1 MQHSWER
8 SHLKLS
14 ADTFGEI
21 GQQPTERKKERGVGT
36 VPGGKG
42 KARGKGGE
50 SVLDNQTPAQ
60 SPLVPSRLLTGWC
73 WASTEK
79 TNGSSSVALQDI
91 SAHLDGLRSNL
102 NLLKGVRQGG
112 KQHQP

>member
-36 VPGGKG
+36 VPGAEG
-42 KARGKGGE
+42 KAGGKGGE
-50 SVLDNQTPAQ
+50 SVLDNQTPTQ
-60 SPLVPSRLLTGWC
+60 
-73 WASTEK
+73 E
-79 TNGSSSVALQDI
+79 SSGTIQTPHRVVLGFD
-91 SAHLDGLRSNL
+91 
-102 NLLKGVRQGG
+102 
-112 KQHQP
+112 